1 MKPKILVI
9 DDEEGIRFGLSKYLS
24 KAGYYICEASLFSE
38 AKETIHSERFD
49 AILLDLYLPDGNGLD
64 LIPEI
69 RENSPE
75 TAIVVITGY
84 GDIPL
89 AVEAMRRGADNFLTK
104 PVNMSDLEIFLKKS
118 LELGSLRREHFASRR
133 LSKEPKHFF
142 GESEAMKEVI
152 KLASIATKNDSNVL
166 ILGETGAGKGML
178 AKWIHSSGLRRTS
191 PFVEV
196 NCSNL
201 RGELLAS
208 ELFGHIRGAFTSA
221 IQDKKGL
228 IELADGGTLFLDEIS
243 DMDITVQAQFLKV
256 IEEKSYRRL
265 GEVKLRKSDFRL
277 ICATNRDILEEVRV
291 EKFRKDLYFRI
302 NVLTIMIP
310 PLRERPE
317 DIPGLVRHI
326 LNDMGA
332 PDIEISDEIIRLM
345 QTYSWPGNI
354 RELRN
359 VLESALLLSDGKRL
373 SLDHFSCINLTYK
386 RPEHLLKSDKLHNIE
401 ESHIRTVIK
410 CFNGDTR
417 RAAEALG
424 ISRATLYRKLK
435 KFQRGTQNNL

>member
-1 MKPKILVI
+1 MNPKILVI
-9 DDEEGIRFGLSKYLS
+9 DDEEGIRFGLSRYLS
-24 KAGYYICEASLFSE
+24 KIGYSIYEASSLSE
-38 AKETIHSERFD
+38 AKEIIHSERFD
-49 AILLDLYLPDGNGLD
+49 AILLDLYLPDGNGID
-64 LIPEI
+64 LITEI
-69 RENSPE
+69 RENYPD
-75 TAIVVITGY
+75 TAIVVITAY

-118 LELGSLRREHFASRR
+118 LELGFLRREHFTIHR
-133 LSKEPKHFF
+133 LSKEPKYFLS
-142 GESEAMKEVI
+142 ESEAMKEAM

-166 ILGETGAGKGML
+166 LLGETGVGKGVV
-178 AKWIHSSGLRRTS
+178 AKWIHNNSYRRTS

-208 ELFGHIRGAFTSA
+208 ELFGHVKGAFTSA
-221 IQDKKGL
+221 VQDKKGL
-228 IELADGGTLFLDEIS
+228 IEVADGGTLFLDEIS

-256 IEEKSYRRL
+256 IEEKCYRRL
-265 GEVKLRKSDFRL
+265 GEVKIRKSNFRL

-291 EKFRKDLYFRI
+291 ERFRKDLYFRI
-302 NVLTIMIP
+302 NVLSIIIP

-317 DIPGLVRHI
+317 DIPKLTRHLLI
-326 LNDMGA
+326 EMGI
-332 PDIEISDEIIRLM
+332 PNIEIPEDIMRLM
-345 QTYSWPGNI
+345 QDYSWPGNI

-359 VLESALLLSDGKRL
+359 VLERAILLSNGKKF
-373 SLDHFSCINLTYK
+373 SMEHFSCINLIHN
-386 RPEHLLKSDKLHNIE
+386 RPDHILKSNKLHSIE
-401 ESHIRTVIK
+401 ESHIRSVIK
-410 CFNGDTR
+410 RFNGDTR

-435 KFQRGTQNNL
+435 KFRKDS